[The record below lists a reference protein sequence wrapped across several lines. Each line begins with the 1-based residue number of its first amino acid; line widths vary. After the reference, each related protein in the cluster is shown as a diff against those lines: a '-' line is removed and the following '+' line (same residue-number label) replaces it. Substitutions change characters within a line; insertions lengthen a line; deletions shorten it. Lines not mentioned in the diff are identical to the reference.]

1 MMTMGGASR
10 GEGWGRGDR
19 PPSAPHAG
27 EESGEM
33 DPSSTEMVALEAG
46 AGGGGKLSGDALE
59 MAEREAFLTRGWR
72 QANFAPSLVEVH
84 STVKWP
90 EAGSPWY
97 KKVLALVGLGFMI
110 SVAYMDPGN
119 WATDLEGGAK
129 YGYTLLTVILLS
141 NLCAIFLQSLSL
153 KLGVVAERD
162 LAQACR
168 DAYPKYVVYFLWV
181 IIEIAI
187 AATDLA
193 EVIGSATALYLLFK
207 IPIWA
212 GVLITAVD
220 TLFILVFGIKSFR
233 FLEFIVGGMA
243 FLIAGI
249 FAYELAVVKPEWAKV
264 AKGLVPDPVILQDA
278 NMLYTAIGILG
289 ATVMPHSLFLHSS
302 IIQTRAYPRTKE
314 GKKMAIKYGRWDSS
328 VSLMLAFFVN
338 SSILILAAA
347 AFHYGAN
354 PNRDVANIT
363 DAYELLA
370 PALGSQAAKI
380 LFGVGLLASGQNSTI
395 IGTLAGQIV
404 MEGFLKIRVKPW
416 IRRSITRGIAV
427 IPATIVAAVGGNSGA
442 GQLLVMSQVLLS
454 LTLSFAV
461 IPLVHFTSSTAKM
474 GPSFVNGRI
483 VKVVACLV
491 ATIIAGLNIFLL
503 YQSIKQNEFGSSSGV

>member
-1 MMTMGGASR
+1 MGGG
-10 GEGWGRGDR
+10 GEGSGIMSPQRETQGGDDER
-19 PPSAPHAG
+19 APTA
-27 EESGEM
+27 
-33 DPSSTEMVALEAG
+33 TEMVLLED
-46 AGGGGKLSGDALE
+46 GKTAEENLE
-59 MAEREAFLTRGWR
+59 RAEHEFLLNRGWR
-72 QANFAPSLVEVH
+72 QANFAPSLAEVH
-84 STVKWP
+84 SSVKWP
-90 EAGSPWY
+90 EAGAPWY
-97 KKVLALVGLGFMI
+97 KKVLALLGLGFMI

-119 WATDLEGGAK
+119 WATDLEGGAS
-129 YGYTLLTVILLS
+129 YGYRLLTVILLS
-141 NLCAIFLQSLSL
+141 NICAIFLQALSL
-153 KLGVVAERD
+153 KLGIVAERD

-168 DAYPKYVVYFLWV
+168 DAYPKWVVYILWV

-220 TLFILVFGIKSFR
+220 TLFILVFGFKSFR
-233 FLEFIVGGMA
+233 FLEFVVGGLA

-249 FAYELAVVKPEWAKV
+249 FVYELIVVKPEWSEV
-264 AKGLVPDPVILQDA
+264 AKGLIPDYKILQDA
-278 NMLYTAIGILG
+278 RMLYTAIGILG

-302 IIQTRAYPRTKE
+302 IIQTRAYPRTKD

-328 VSLMLAFFVN
+328 ISLMLAFFVN

-347 AFHYGAN
+347 AFHYGPN

-370 PALGSQAAKI
+370 PALGGQAAKI

-404 MEGFLKIRVKPW
+404 MEGFLKIRLKPW
-416 IRRSITRGIAV
+416 IRRSITRGIAIV
-427 IPATIVAAVGGNSGA
+427 PAAVVAAVGGNAGA
-442 GQLLVMSQVLLS
+442 GRLLVMSQVLLS

-474 GPSFVNGRI
+474 GPSFVNGWP
-483 VKVVACLV
+483 VKIFAVLV
-491 ATIIAGLNIFLL
+491 AIIIAGLNIFLL
-503 YQSIKQNEFGSSSGV
+503 FQSIKNNEFGSSTGV